1 MLMLLVST
9 GIVYL
14 LIGDLREAIAIL
26 ASIMV
31 VIGISITQK
40 QRTERTLEALRD
52 LTSPRALVIR
62 AEGTRRIPAREVV
75 PGDIVI
81 LNEGDR
87 VPSDGRVVESVLLAL
102 DESLLTG
109 ESFPV
114 EKRAVIEGV
123 PQNTIDTIGAV
134 YSGTLVVRG
143 HGISIVT
150 ATGAQS
156 EIGKIGGQLGGVVSE
171 LTKLERETAK
181 LVRTFGIV
189 SLLVCVFVAGNVWS
203 LARRLDQ
210 GGDLSSGAGHL
221 HGSGRVSCC
230 SDHISGHWRLANFAE
245 KGTYAPISC
254 DRNAWG
260 SDRDLCR

>member
-9 GIVYL
+9 GVVYL

-26 ASIMV
+26 ASILV

-62 AEGTRRIPAREVV
+62 GEGTRRIPAREVV
-75 PGDIVI
+75 PRDIII

-87 VPSDGRVVESVLLAL
+87 VPADGQVLESVLLAL

-114 EKRAVIEGV
+114 EKQAGIEGV
-123 PQNTIDTIGAV
+123 AENTADTTSSV

-143 HGISIVT
+143 HGIAIVT

-156 EIGKIGGQLGGVVSE
+156 HFSLNDISLDAGPQL
-171 LTKLERETAK
+171 R
-181 LVRTFGIV
+181 
-189 SLLVCVFVAGNVWS
+189 
-203 LARRLDQ
+203 
-210 GGDLSSGAGHL
+210 H
-221 HGSGRVSCC
+221 
-230 SDHISGHWRLANFAE
+230 
-245 KGTYAPISC
+245 
-254 DRNAWG
+254 
-260 SDRDLCR
+260 